1 MSDGPTWQGRAIEQL
16 GKLFLD
22 DADARAFVLTGSL
35 AGADGE
41 VDEWSDLD
49 AKVVLADQAVD
60 RYYLS
65 AAWLQPFGRL
75 IGAERHAGQCTRTL
89 RVCLEGFQRFD
100 LVFIPASALRN
111 PSAWDQILFL
121 QPYRVVWSRLPE
133 LAPDLK
139 PNLEALIA
147 SPPSPEEFQ
156 NISSAEIE
164 RMADAFWF
172 KAAAAI
178 TKVVRNDL
186 LIGLHLTLDLARDCL
201 VLQMMRRDRVKK
213 TKIHRT
219 GGWGNELAARLAWDG
234 QESSPVKIIAL
245 ITRSCEA
252 FDELALALSPDYTP
266 RGPHLF
272 AAIERA
278 RAACNQPGVSIK

>member
-1 MSDGPTWQGRAIEQL
+1 MSDGPTWQGRAVEQL

-100 LVFIPASALRN
+100 LVFIPASAL
-111 PSAWDQILFL
+111 
-121 QPYRVVWSRLPE
+121 
-133 LAPDLK
+133 
-139 PNLEALIA
+139 
-147 SPPSPEEFQ
+147 
-156 NISSAEIE
+156 
-164 RMADAFWF
+164 
-172 KAAAAI
+172 
-178 TKVVRNDL
+178 
-186 LIGLHLTLDLARDCL
+186 L
-201 VLQMMRRDRVKK
+201 VLGALLGTPFK
-213 TKIHRT
+213 
-219 GGWGNELAARLAWDG
+219 GLADYIWPAALF
-234 QESSPVKIIAL
+234 IAGVYL
-245 ITRSCEA
+245 I
-252 FDELALALSPDYTP
+252 YTFF
-266 RGPHLF
+266 RGRN
-272 AAIERA
+272 AE
-278 RAACNQPGVSIK
+278 